1 VAETSTGAPAC
12 GIQDLVLEQ
21 VRRRPEAPAVHES
34 SSGQILTYREL
45 WRRAGA
51 LAGLLAGHGVARGD
65 LVAVALG
72 RSADLVVALLGI
84 VRAGAAYL
92 PLDDRAPAGRTA
104 AILAEA
110 QARMV
115 VCPKSGTADP
125 VLPLGVRRLAV
136 PTDAGAAGPPPAV
149 ANFRDD
155 PVYVAYTS
163 GSTGRPKGVVV
174 PHRAV
179 IRLVSGATYCPIR
192 PGDRVANMSNPAF
205 DATTFEIWS
214 TLAVGGTVV
223 VLPPVTDLTMDDW
236 AQLVRAEQIT
246 IMFLTTSLFH
256 MVAREAPAALRSL
269 HTVVVGGEQL
279 DLTAARRVLGAGP
292 PGRLVNGYGP
302 TETTTFAAYFVCT
315 TESLAGREAVPIG
328 FPLQQ
333 TRLHVLD
340 EGLRPV
346 SPGEVGELCI
356 GGPGVALG
364 YLHQPDL
371 TAERFVPVPVATGET
386 AGLMYRT
393 GDLARQLPDG
403 ALLLLGRRDRQVKL
417 RGFRI
422 ELEEIERAASAT
434 GLVDGVFVEKV
445 GQGPFAWLAGLV
457 LPAAGVPAGTLPDAL
472 TAALAERVPSYMVPS
487 RWEVLAELPLGPT
500 GKVDQAQLR
509 ARLRELS
516 PAPGIAA
523 EPAPGTAAE
532 PAPGTAAEPVPP
544 ELARIWSEV
553 LSVEPVD
560 PAHNFFDLGGNSI
573 LAIQLASRIG
583 ERMAVP
589 VEPADVML
597 AASLADLAARIRH
610 PKPARDPHRDAPVG
624 GAR

>member
-1 VAETSTGAPAC
+1 LADTSTGAPAC

-21 VRRRPEAPAVHES
+21 VRRRPEAPAVHEP
-34 SSGQILTYREL
+34 SSGRILTYREL

-51 LAGLLAGHGVARGD
+51 LAGLLTGHGLTRGD
-65 LVAVALG
+65 PVAVALG
-72 RSADLVVALLGI
+72 RSAELVVALLGI

-92 PLDDRAPAGRTA
+92 PLDDRAPAGRIA
-104 AILAEA
+104 AILEEA
-110 QARMV
+110 QTRIV
-115 VCPKSGTADP
+115 VCPRSSTADP
-125 VLPLGVRRLAV
+125 VLPPGVRRLAV
-136 PTDAGAAGPPPAV
+136 PEGAAATGPAPAV
-149 ANFRDD
+149 AGTRDD

-192 PGDRVANMSNPAF
+192 PEDRVANMSNPAF

-214 TLAVGGTVV
+214 TLTVGATVV
-223 VLPPVTDLTMDDW
+223 VLPPVTDLTLDDW
-236 AQLVRAEQIT
+236 AQLVRAQRIT
-246 IMFLTTSLFH
+246 TMFLTTSLFH

-279 DLTAARRVLGAGP
+279 DLTATRRVLAAGP

-302 TETTTFAAYFVCT
+302 TEATTFASYFVCT

-328 FPLQQ
+328 CPLQQ

-340 EGLRPV
+340 EDLRPV
-346 SPGEVGELCI
+346 PPGEVGELCI

-371 TAERFVPVPVATGET
+371 TAERFVPEPVATGET

-422 ELEEIERAASAT
+422 ELEEIERAAAAT
-434 GLVDGVFVEKV
+434 GLIDGVFVEKV
-445 GQGPFAWLAGLV
+445 GQGPFAWLAGFV
-457 LPAAGVPAGTLPDAL
+457 LPAAGVPADALPDAL

-500 GKVDQAQLR
+500 GKVDR
-509 ARLRELS
+509 ARLRVRLREL
-516 PAPGIAA
+516 P
-523 EPAPGTAAE
+523 

-544 ELARIWSEV
+544 ELAQIWGEV
-553 LSVEPVD
+553 LSVDPVD
-560 PAHNFFDLGGNSI
+560 PAHNFFDVGGNSI

-583 ERMAVP
+583 ERMALP

-597 AASLADLAARIRH
+597 AASLADLAARLRH
-610 PKPARDPHRDAPVG
+610 PEPARHPHRDAPVG